1 MAGHIPDRTLAV
13 RLTLNQLSTHLAQGL
28 APLYVV
34 AGEEPL
40 LMQEALDAIR
50 AAARKAGFSEREV
63 LDVERGF
70 NWQQLADSCASMS
83 LFATQRIVELNLPT
97 GAPGVEG
104 SKMLQ
109 QLIPQLSRDTLF
121 ILQSG
126 PIEWRSRQGG
136 WYQALENAGGALYFE
151 PMKPAEFP
159 GWLAARA
166 KAAKLQIDADAMK
179 LLVERTEGNLLAAAQ
194 DLEKLKLLFPG
205 QAIGLEQLEQAV
217 ADSARYEAFDL
228 NSRALAGDGA
238 GAVRS
243 LERLREE
250 GVAALEILGALV
262 WSLRQLSK
270 ASLAF
275 ARTRDAN
282 AACYDAGIQ
291 KARME
296 PYLKALP
303 RSRPGEIMEWL
314 RLCARIDQG
323 VKTGQEAAA
332 WEDLLTL
339 VLNISGT
346 RKTEVV

>member
-1 MAGHIPDRTLAV
+1 M
-13 RLTLNQLSTHLAQGL
+13 RLNSSQLSSHLAKGL

-40 LMQEALDAIR
+40 LMQESLDAIR
-50 AAARKAGFSEREV
+50 QAARKAGYSEREV

-70 NWQQLADSCASMS
+70 NWQQVADSCASMS
-83 LFATQRIVELNLPT
+83 LFASRRIIEVNLPS

-104 SKMLQ
+104 SKLLQ
-109 QLIPQLSRDTLF
+109 QLAPQLSADTLL
-121 ILQSG
+121 ILSCG
-126 PIEWRSRQGG
+126 AIDWRSRQGG
-136 WYQALENAGGALYFE
+136 WYQALEQAGAALYFE
-151 PMKPAEFP
+151 TLKPAEYP

-166 KAAKLQIDADAMK
+166 KAAGLQIDPEALK
-179 LLVERTEGNLLAAAQ
+179 LLAERTEGNLLAAQQ
-194 DLEKLKLLFPG
+194 DIEKLRLLFPG
-205 QAIGLEQLEQAV
+205 QPIGVEDLSQAV
-217 ADSARYEAFDL
+217 ADSARFEAFDL
-228 NSRALAGDGA
+228 NTRALAGDGA

-270 ASLAF
+270 AALAY
-275 ARTRDAN
+275 ARSRDAT

-291 KARME
+291 KTRAE

-303 RSRPGEIMEWL
+303 RTRPAEVMDWL
-314 RLCARIDQG
+314 RLCARIDQA

-339 VLNISGT
+339 VLAVSGT
-346 RKTEVV
+346 RKARAV

>member
-1 MAGHIPDRTLAV
+1 M
-13 RLTLNQLSTHLAQGL
+13 RLNFNQLSPHLAKGL

-40 LMQEALDAIR
+40 LMQESLDAIR
-50 AAARKAGFSEREV
+50 ATARKAGFSEREV
-63 LDVERGF
+63 LDAERGF

-83 LFATQRIVELNLPT
+83 LFATRRIVELNLPS

-104 SKMLQ
+104 GKLLQ
-109 QLIPQLSRDTLF
+109 QLIPQLSSDTLF
-121 ILQSG
+121 ILHCG
-126 PIEWRSRQGG
+126 AIDWRSRQGG
-136 WYQALENAGGALYFE
+136 WYQALENAGAALYFE

-159 GWLAARA
+159 GWLAGRA
-166 KAAKLQIDADAMK
+166 KAAGLQLDADAMK
-179 LLVERTEGNLLAAAQ
+179 LLIERTEGNLLAAGQ
-194 DLEKLKLLFPG
+194 DLEKLRLLFPG
-205 QAIGLEQLEQAV
+205 QTIGLEQLSQAV

-228 NSRALAGDGA
+228 NARALSGDGA

-243 LERLREE
+243 LQRLREE

-270 ASLAF
+270 AALSY

-282 AACYDAGIQ
+282 AACYDAGVQ

-303 RSRPGEIMEWL
+303 RMRPGEIMDWL
-314 RLCARIDQG
+314 RLCAQIDQA
-323 VKTGQEAAA
+323 VKTGREAAA

-339 VLNISGT
+339 VLAVSGT
-346 RKTEVV
+346 RKARIT